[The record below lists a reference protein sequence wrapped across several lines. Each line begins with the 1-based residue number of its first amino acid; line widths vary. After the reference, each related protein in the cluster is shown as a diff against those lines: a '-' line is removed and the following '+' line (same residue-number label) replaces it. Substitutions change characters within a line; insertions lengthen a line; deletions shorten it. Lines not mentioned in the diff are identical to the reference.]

1 MLLFLYLR
9 KVQAHKQGL
18 FVGYSNVPGVKFR
31 PCSGNTSSL
40 GKVPAVETQLHR
52 YSTQSPMYLFTTT
65 AYCLATTSQNTE
77 HSRYP

>member
-40 GKVPAVETQLHR
+40 GKVPAVETHAASQIQHTESHVPLHHDGILPSNNIPK
-52 YSTQSPMYLFTTT
+52 Y
-65 AYCLATTSQNTE
+65 
-77 HSRYP
+77 